1 MRGQEV
7 NCTPGIS
14 LAAMPGVQAEVTRA
28 ALASACRDV
37 NPRFC
42 DDVSPYPDAAL
53 LQGHRGLAPADVL
66 AARLCGKCTA
76 TVAVADPPFAER
88 PRPARWV
95 TVPSQTLRPR
105 PCASLGCA

>member
-7 NCTPGIS
+7 NCTPGI
-14 LAAMPGVQAEVTRA
+14 AAKLVPGVQAKKNTCG
-28 ALASACRDV
+28 ACKR
-37 NPRFC
+37 
-42 DDVSPYPDAAL
+42 L
-53 LQGHRGLAPADVL
+53 HVL
-66 AARLCGKCTA
+66 AARLCGKHTA

-105 PCASLGCA
+105 PCASLGRA

>member
-7 NCTPGIS
+7 NCTPGIAGK
-14 LAAMPGVQAEVTRA
+14 LVPGVQSDVTRA
-28 ALASACRDV
+28 ALASARRDV
-37 NPRFC
+37 SPRFC
-42 DDVSPYPDAAL
+42 DDVNPYPDLAL
-53 LQGHRGLAPADVL
+53 LQGHRGLAPVDVL
-66 AARLCGKCTA
+66 AARLCGKHTA